1 MDTDPRSP
9 SDEEETEVDVGTSNG
24 DSDQS
29 ESIEESSSSKETKE
43 VRSSRLRM
51 SIQKTEKPSSNGLLG
66 VKKHWLDCTK
76 MQRMMVCGMD
86 QKISTHK
93 RMCGEELP

>member
-9 SDEEETEVDVGTSNG
+9 IDETEVDVCTSNG

-51 SIQKTEKPSSNGLLG
+51 SIQKREKPSSNGLLS
-66 VKKHWLDCTK
+66 VKKHWLNCTK

-86 QKISTHK
+86 QKTSTHK